1 MHVEGFFSHF
11 ESDGMAD
18 ATRLN
23 PLAVYDTASCRVVWN
38 GEEVQP
44 EIGDPLFDEK
54 ACPAHRIAGD

>member
-1 MHVEGFFSHF
+1 
-11 ESDGMAD
+11 MAD